1 VRFSSK
7 AIGEEGIMWE
17 FRHKVCAL
25 VSSILAS
32 RRYERRRLSHGRST
46 DWLPP
51 VLGPEDWSIG
61 MMSDRSAS
69 WYLDRGRA

>member
-1 VRFSSK
+1 
-7 AIGEEGIMWE
+7 MWE
-17 FRHKVCAL
+17 FRHKIRTL
-25 VSSILAS
+25 VSGMLATP
-32 RRYERRRLSHGRST
+32 RYERRLAPGRST

-69 WYLDRGRA
+69 WYLDRGQA